1 MKRDEALKKSEQAL
15 DELALA
21 LEQGRSDTL
30 VRYLDM
36 LARFHRYS
44 FGNCVLIAMQRPNA
58 TLVAGFNRW
67 KEVGRW
73 VKKGEQG
80 IAILAPMV
88 YRVEVRQNH
97 DEALEDKLSRL
108 TSLCG
113 FKVVHVFD
121 VQQTEGKPLAE
132 FATIS
137 GHPGERLARLES
149 VVRAKKI
156 ELIYAPIPG
165 GALGTSEGGKITVL
179 PGLGP
184 AETFSVLT
192 HELAHELLHRTE
204 RRAETNK
211 KVRET
216 EAEAVA
222 YVVCRAAGLD
232 CSTRSSDYIQLYCG
246 SKDTLQE
253 SLDHIQR
260 VASTIIAE
268 LETVP
273 EQQDAQA
280 A

>member
-15 DELALA
+15 AELALA
-21 LEQGRSDTL
+21 LEEGRSETL
-30 VRYLDM
+30 VQYLDM
-36 LARFHRYS
+36 LARFHQYS
-44 FGNCVLIAMQRPNA
+44 FGNCILIAMQRPDA

-67 KEVGRW
+67 KKLGRW

-80 IAILAPMV
+80 IAILAPLV
-88 YRVEVRQNH
+88 YRSEVRK
-97 DEALEDKLSRL
+97 DPDDALEQKLTRL

-121 VQQTEGKPLAE
+121 VQQTDGTPLAE
-132 FATIS
+132 FAVIA
-137 GHPGERLARLES
+137 GDPGDKLARLEAI
-149 VVRAKKI
+149 VRTKNI
-156 ELIYAPIPG
+156 QLTYAPIPG
-165 GALGTSEGGKITVL
+165 GALGMSEGGKITVVPSL
-179 PGLGP
+179 SP
-184 AETFSVLT
+184 AETFSVLA
-192 HELAHELLHRTE
+192 HELGHELLHRTQ
-204 RRAETNK
+204 RRSEISK

-232 CSTRSSDYIQLYCG
+232 CSTRSSDYIQLYSG
-246 SKDTLQE
+246 SQETLQE

-260 VASTIIAE
+260 VASSIIGE
-268 LETVP
+268 LESVP

>member
-15 DELALA
+15 EELALA
-21 LEQGRSDTL
+21 LEGGRSETL
-30 VRYLDM
+30 VGYLDM
-36 LARFHRYS
+36 LARFHQYS
-44 FGNCVLIAMQRPNA
+44 FGNCMLMAMQRPDA

-67 KEVGRW
+67 KKLGRW

-80 IAILAPMV
+80 IAILAPLV
-88 YRVEVRQNH
+88 YRAEARQ
-97 DEALEDKLSRL
+97 DCDQALEEKLTRL

-121 VQQTEGKPLAE
+121 VQQTDGNPLAE
-132 FATIS
+132 FARIS
-137 GHPGERLARLES
+137 GDPGEQLARLEAI
-149 VVRAKKI
+149 VRTKKI
-156 ELIYAPIPG
+156 ELTYAPIPG
-165 GALGTSEGGKITVL
+165 GALGMSEGGKITVVPSL
-179 PGLGP
+179 SP
-184 AETFSVLT
+184 AEKFSVLT
-192 HELAHELLHRTE
+192 HELGHELLHRTD
-204 RRAETNK
+204 RRNETSK

-232 CSTRSSDYIQLYCG
+232 CSTRCSDYIQLYRG
-246 SKDTLQE
+246 DQDTLQE

-260 VASTIIAE
+260 VASSIIAE
-268 LETVP
+268 LEAVP